1 MCVCGGACGDI
12 RINSPLFILLLGWV
26 FVPYYLG
33 TGVFTMP
40 EFLEK
45 RYNRYCRYAKARA
58 ALRLQQGTSA
68 AL

>member
-1 MCVCGGACGDI
+1 VCDN

-45 RYNRYCRYAKARA
+45 RYNRYCRYAAAWA
-58 ALRLQQGTSA
+58 ALTQ
-68 AL
+68 ALWETP